1 MKAQGAFSLGFL
13 GGLLFATAALL
24 TVSIPVLDGATY
36 ETHQVLSGPRPPNL
50 SFEAAIVKP
59 SETGVDWVT
68 IASGANIPVSSLT
81 GCRGTDTRGRLNIPF
96 NRCISRGFPLK
107 WIIAFAYH
115 VPMQNIDTM
124 IIGGPDWLDSLG
136 WEIEAKAESPATEA
150 ELHTML
156 QNLLAE
162 RFNLK
167 LHRQKKE
174 LPVLALVVAR
184 GGPKLNAA
192 PNRNCYVEV
201 GCGMAAPQFRGR
213 SQGMTDLA
221 NTLSLWIRETVV
233 DKTGLDGLYD
243 FEIGP
248 WRLDPAPNFQPTPNA
263 LEVRADPESMPT
275 IFTALQEK
283 LGLRLERQRAEVEV
297 LVIDS
302 AEKPK

>member
-1 MKAQGAFSLGFL
+1 MKTHQAVRL
-13 GGLLFATAALL
+13 GLLGRLSFATAALL
-24 TVSIPVLDGATY
+24 TVSIPVLNGATPG
-36 ETHQVLSGPRPPNL
+36 THQVRPGPPPANL
-50 SFEAAIVKP
+50 SFDLAVVKP

-68 IASGANIPVSSLT
+68 IASGANIPVSPLS
-81 GCRGTDTRGRLNIPF
+81 GCRGTDTRGRLNIPL
-96 NRCISRGFPLK
+96 NRCVSRGFSLK
-107 WIIAFAYH
+107 WIIAFAYQ

-124 IIGGPDWLDSLG
+124 IVGGPDWLDSVG
-136 WEIEAKAESPATEA
+136 FEIEAKAESPATEA
-150 ELHTML
+150 QLHSML

-174 LPVLALVVAR
+174 LPVLALLVAK

-192 PNRNCYVEV
+192 PDRNCYVEA

-213 SQGMTDLA
+213 SQSMTELA
-221 NTLSLWIRETVV
+221 NTLSLWVRETVV
-233 DKTGLDGLYD
+233 DKTGLAGLYD
-243 FEIGP
+243 FEVGP
-248 WRLDPAPNFQPTPNA
+248 WRSDPAPNFQPNPN
-263 LEVRADPESMPT
+263 EVHADPESLPT

-302 AEKPK
+302 ADKPK